1 MEQEIADATQKL
13 DSILANNVDMTN
25 YCKSYPKFSAEMLR
39 IYEVDYTDDG
49 NLIYTGGFFDEHYD
63 VNTDTYD
70 LDKLFLLYLKFYA
83 RENIDCQ
90 NRQLTSIP
98 ILPKV
103 FELNCSR
110 NQLITLP
117 KILPELVWLN
127 CNENLL
133 ESLGMYPK
141 LTKLQCKKNK
151 LTKLQLYPDL
161 YDLNCENNKL
171 ETLPEGMDKLERLY
185 CSYNKLKHLPKL
197 RKLSTLY
204 CEGNNLVSLSGILS
218 RNVVQRCDNYLLEQL
233 KTSRLNPKPVKPV
246 QSNSKSNITSE
257 FLPKYTLVDP
267 ETASE
272 TPQKLSFFKRC
283 FW

>member
-13 DSILANNVDMTN
+13 DSILANNVDMAD

-49 NLIYTGGFFDEHYD
+49 NLIYTGGFFDEYYD

-70 LDKLFLLYLKFYA
+70 LDKLFLLYLKFYT
-83 RENIDCQ
+83 RKNIDCQ

-98 ILPKV
+98 VLPKV
-103 FELNCSR
+103 IELNCSR

-117 KILPELVWLN
+117 KVLPELVQLI
-127 CNENLL
+127 CYENFL

-151 LTKLQLYPDL
+151 LTELQLYPDL
-161 YDLNCENNKL
+161 YNLDCEDNKL
-171 ETLPEGMDKLERLY
+171 KSLPEGMDKLERLY
-185 CSYNKLKHLPKL
+185 CSHNKLKHLPKL

-218 RNVVQRCDNYLLEQL
+218 RNVVQSCDNYLLEQL
-233 KTSRLNPKPVKPV
+233 KTSRLNPKPARPA
-246 QSNSKSNITSE
+246 QSSSKSNFESE
-257 FLPKYTLVDP
+257 SLPKYTPVDI
-267 ETASE
+267 ETATDASK
-272 TPQKLSFFKRC
+272 KLSFFKRC